1 MTSLQQQQ
9 QQQQHQQHVSNNIN
23 PTMMN
28 ATATGTGTGTGTDPS
43 TSASTAA
50 IAIASFACEYDPEL
64 SPIPDQ
70 QAWVVLDLYGNIIRS
85 SSTITSSSLSSNNAD
100 LIKDVPALYKM
111 IVESTS
117 LVLAASASAS
127 TEGEAGSGSGS
138 AEGHIGLKRMTIT
151 FDNNNNAD
159 NNNADNNAV
168 AGVRYIIAHDIYHI
182 YIIQTLVVSQ

>member
-9 QQQQHQQHVSNNIN
+9 QQQQQHQQQVSNNIN

-28 ATATGTGTGTGTDPS
+28 ATGTDTGTGTDPS

-50 IAIASFACEYDPEL
+50 IAIACEYDPEL

-117 LVLAASASAS
+117 LVLA
-127 TEGEAGSGSGS
+127 EGEAGS

-151 FDNNNNAD
+151 FDNAD
-159 NNNADNNAV
+159 NNADNNAV